1 MKYVVI
7 DLEMCKVPKAFR
19 CEEYGLS
26 TETIQIGAVLLNER
40 YEVVKK
46 FNTYVRPSYGR
57 LDSFIHRLTGIDKA
71 DIYTAPGF
79 EEAFENFLDWI
90 GEEDVSCVSWSDTDK
105 FQLEYELAA
114 KNINDKRVEPLL
126 NKWIDCQKTFGDKMN
141 ATRAIGLEE
150 ALIASDI
157 SPTGRA
163 HDGLMD
169 AYNTAM
175 LFAKLERDPDYKL
188 NSWYESAKEETTE
201 HLSISLGDMFKDL
214 MLDLAV

>member
-90 GEEDVSCVSWSDTDK
+90 GEEGVSCVSWSDTDK
-105 FQLEYELAA
+105 FQ
-114 KNINDKRVEPLL
+114 
-126 NKWIDCQKTFGDKMN
+126 
-141 ATRAIGLEE
+141 
-150 ALIASDI
+150 
-157 SPTGRA
+157 
-163 HDGLMD
+163 
-169 AYNTAM
+169 
-175 LFAKLERDPDYKL
+175 
-188 NSWYESAKEETTE
+188 
-201 HLSISLGDMFKDL
+201 
-214 MLDLAV
+214 